1 MDRTIMTSEDG
12 PSTSKPLIGVISAC
26 PRISIIIPAF
36 NESAGLHELHRRLT
50 QVVDGMCVSAEFLYV
65 NDGSHDDTLEVMH
78 AIRKRDP
85 RVALID
91 LSRNFGKEIAM
102 MAGLDHAT
110 GEAVILID
118 ADLQDPP
125 ELIPE
130 LCSRWR
136 EGYDV
141 VYATRVDR
149 KGESWLKK
157 QTAHLFYRAMQRV
170 GTTPIP
176 SDTGDYRLLSRRAV
190 DALTQLRER
199 HRFMKGLFSWIGYR
213 QTSVQYVRDPR
224 YAGETKW
231 NYWRLWNLA
240 IEGFTSFTAAPLKIS
255 TYIGIGTALF
265 AFTYG
270 LIIIS
275 RTLLYGR
282 VVPGYAS
289 LMVVMLFLGGIQLTA
304 LGILGE
310 YVGRMFNEV
319 KQRPLYLVQLY
330 IPADGAASADEHPRP
345 EDRYVER
352 VKPSVKSH

>member
-1 MDRTIMTSEDG
+1 MTSEGTIMTS
-12 PSTSKPLIGVISAC
+12 KPLTGVTSAC
-26 PRISIIIPAF
+26 PKISIIVPAY
-36 NESAGLHELHRRLT
+36 NESAGLQELHRRLT

-65 NDGSHDDTLEVMH
+65 NDGSHDDTLQVMH
-78 AIRKRDP
+78 AIREHDP

-130 LCSRWR
+130 LCLRWR

-157 QTAHLFYRAMQRV
+157 QTARLFYRAMQRI

-176 SDTGDYRLLSRRAV
+176 RDTGDYRLLSSRAV
-190 DALTQLRER
+190 DALRQVRER

-224 YAGETKW
+224 FTGETKW
-231 NYWRLWNLA
+231 SYWRLWNFA
-240 IEGFTSFTAAPLKIS
+240 IEGLTSFTAAPLKIS

-289 LMVVMLFLGGIQLTA
+289 LMVVVLFLGGIQLMA

-330 IPADGAASADEHPRP
+330 MPAEGSASAHEAPRA
-345 EDRYVER
+345 EERQVE
-352 VKPSVKSH
+352 SVKA

>member
-1 MDRTIMTSEDG
+1 MTSEG
-12 PSTSKPLIGVISAC
+12 TKMTSEPPIGATCAC
-26 PRISIIIPAF
+26 PRISIIIPAY
-36 NESAGLHELHRRLT
+36 NESAGLQELHRRLT
-50 QVVDGMCVSAEFLYV
+50 QVIDGMHVSAEFLYV
-65 NDGSHDDTLEVMH
+65 NDGSHDDTLQVMH
-78 AIRKRDP
+78 TIRNRDP

-91 LSRNFGKEIAM
+91 LSRNFGKEVAM

-110 GEAVILID
+110 GEVVILID

-130 LCSRWR
+130 LCLRWR

-141 VYATRVDR
+141 VYATRIDR

-157 QTAHLFYRAMQRV
+157 QTAHLFYRAMQRI

-176 SDTGDYRLLSRRAV
+176 RDTGDYRLLSRRAV
-190 DALTQLRER
+190 DALRQLRER

-213 QTSVQYVRDPR
+213 QTSVHYVRDPR
-224 YAGETKW
+224 FAGETKW
-231 NYWRLWNLA
+231 NYWRLWNFA

-255 TYIGIGTALF
+255 TYIGIGTAVF
-265 AFTYG
+265 AFAYG

-282 VVPGYAS
+282 QVPGYAS

-330 IPADGAASADEHPRP
+330 MPADSLASAPEFPRA
-345 EDRYVER
+345 EERYVER
-352 VKPSVKSH
+352 VKAKF

>member
-1 MDRTIMTSEDG
+1 MKSE
-12 PSTSKPLIGVISAC
+12 PPIGMMSAC
-26 PRISIIIPAF
+26 PRISIIIPAY
-36 NESAGLHELHRRLT
+36 NESGGLHELHRRLT
-50 QVVDGMCVSAEFLYV
+50 QVVDGMRVSAEFLYV
-65 NDGSHDDTLEVMH
+65 NDGSHDDTLQVMH
-78 AIRKRDP
+78 AIRKRDA

-130 LCSRWR
+130 LCIRWR

-157 QTAHLFYRAMQRV
+157 QTARLFYRAMQRV

-176 SDTGDYRLLSRRAV
+176 RDAGDYRLLSRRAV
-190 DALTQLRER
+190 DALRQLRER

-224 YAGETKW
+224 FAGETKW
-231 NYWRLWNLA
+231 NYWRLWNFA

-255 TYIGIGTALF
+255 TYIGIGTAVA

-275 RTLLYGR
+275 RTLLFGR

-330 IPADGAASADEHPRP
+330 MPADSSASAHELPCA
-345 EDRYVER
+345 EDRLVER
-352 VKPSVKSH
+352 VKV

>member
-1 MDRTIMTSEDG
+1 MASEG
-12 PSTSKPLIGVISAC
+12 TRMASEPLPGATCAC
-26 PRISIIIPAF
+26 PRISIVIPAY

-50 QVVDGMCVSAEFLYV
+50 QVIDEMSVSAEFLYI
-65 NDGSHDDTLEVMH
+65 NDGSHDDTLQVMH
-78 AIRKRDP
+78 VIRKRDP

-130 LCSRWR
+130 LCLRWR

-141 VYATRVDR
+141 VYATRIDR

-157 QTAHLFYRAMQRV
+157 QTARLFYRAMQRI
-170 GTTPIP
+170 GTTSIP
-176 SDTGDYRLLSRRAV
+176 TDTGDYRLLSRRAV
-190 DALTQLRER
+190 DALRQLRER

-224 YAGETKW
+224 FAGETKW
-231 NYWRLWNLA
+231 NYWRLWNFA

-255 TYIGIGTALF
+255 TYIGIGTAVVAF
-265 AFTYG
+265 AYG

-282 VVPGYAS
+282 QVPGYAS

-330 IPADGAASADEHPRP
+330 VPADGSVSAHELLRT
-345 EDRYVER
+345 EERYLER
-352 VKPSVKSH
+352 VNASL

>member
-1 MDRTIMTSEDG
+1 MASSR
-12 PSTSKPLIGVISAC
+12 
-26 PRISIIIPAF
+26 PRISIVIPAY
-36 NESAGLHELHRRLT
+36 NESSALHELHQRLT
-50 QVVDGMCVSAEFLYV
+50 HVVDGMSVSAEFVYV
-65 NDGSHDDTLEVMH
+65 NDGSHDDTLQVIR
-78 AIRKRDP
+78 AIRSHDP
-85 RVALID
+85 RVALVD

-102 MAGLDHAT
+102 TAGLDHAR

-130 LCSRWR
+130 LCRRWR

-141 VYATRVDR
+141 VYATRVSR
-149 KGESWLKK
+149 EGESWLKK
-157 QTAHLFYRAMQRV
+157 QTARLFYRAMERV

-176 SDTGDYRLLSRRAV
+176 RDTGDYRLLSRGAV
-190 DALTQLRER
+190 DALTQLREQ

-213 QTSVQYVRDPR
+213 QTSVRYVRDAR
-224 YAGETKW
+224 LAGDTKW

-255 TYIGIGTALF
+255 TYIGIGTAVV

-270 LIIIS
+270 LIIIG

-282 VVPGYAS
+282 EVPGYAS
-289 LMVVMLFLGGIQLTA
+289 LIVVMLFLGGIQLVA

-310 YVGRMFNEV
+310 YVGRTFNEV
-319 KQRPLYLVQLY
+319 KQRPLYFVQHYL
-330 IPADGAASADEHPRP
+330 PADSSAAVDELPRP
-345 EDRYVER
+345 QEQYVER
-352 VKPSVKSH
+352 VRD

>member
-1 MDRTIMTSEDG
+1 M
-12 PSTSKPLIGVISAC
+12 ISAR
-26 PRISIIIPAF
+26 PTISIIIPAY
-36 NESAGLHELHRRLT
+36 NESVGLHELHRRLT
-50 QVVDGMCVSAEFLYV
+50 QVIDGISVSAEFVYV
-65 NDGSHDDTLEVMH
+65 NDGSHDDTSQVLR
-78 AIRKRDP
+78 AIRTRDP

-102 MAGLDHAT
+102 MAGLDHAK

-130 LCSRWR
+130 LCLRWR

-157 QTAHLFYRAMQRV
+157 QTARLFYRAMERI

-176 SDTGDYRLLSRRAV
+176 RDTGDYRLLSRRAV

-199 HRFMKGLFSWIGYR
+199 HRFMKGLFSWIGYS
-213 QTSVQYVRDPR
+213 QTHVHYVRDPR
-224 YAGETKW
+224 FAGESNW
-231 NYWRLWNLA
+231 NYWRLWNFA
-240 IEGFTSFTAAPLKIS
+240 IEGLTSFTTAPLKIS
-255 TYIGIGTALF
+255 TYIGIATAVL
-265 AFTYG
+265 AFSYG
-270 LIIIS
+270 LIIIG

-282 VVPGYAS
+282 EVPGYAS
-289 LMVVMLFLGGIQLTA
+289 LIVVMLFLGGIQLMA

-310 YVGRMFNEV
+310 YLGRTFNEV
-319 KQRPLYLVQLY
+319 KQRPLYLVQHYL
-330 IPADGAASADEHPRP
+330 PAESSSSVDDLPAADEG
-345 EDRYVER
+345 YVER
-352 VKPSVKSH
+352 LGS